1 MDIYE
6 IGLVITIPN
15 FIISAYLNDSDF
27 SFQKWY
33 QKVIVGKL
41 YNAPTHNSIGNIYQS
56 SLCLGAFNY
65 FSLGHIS

>member
-33 QKVIVGKL
+33 QKVIVGKV
-41 YNAPTHNSIGNIYQS
+41 APTRETGGS
-56 SLCLGAFNY
+56 
-65 FSLGHIS
+65 